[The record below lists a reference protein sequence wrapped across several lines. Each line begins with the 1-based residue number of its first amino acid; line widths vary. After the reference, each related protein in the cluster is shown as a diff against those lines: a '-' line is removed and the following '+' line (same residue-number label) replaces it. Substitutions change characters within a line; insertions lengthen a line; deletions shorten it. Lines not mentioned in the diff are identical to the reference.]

1 VKWFRKEH
9 PYFPRFDI
17 SMAKK
22 ERISSEQVQN
32 LRAFLNE
39 NEENLTMWQRNFV
52 ELIIEEEEL
61 NINQLGILKRMMN
74 K

>member
-1 VKWFRKEH
+1 
-9 PYFPRFDI
+9 
-17 SMAKK
+17 MAKK